1 MDFETKD
8 DRFDT
13 LVFQED
19 ANDHFVARSM
29 KELLEE
35 KDRKTLSIMLER
47 FFVSQKERLEVLDDY
62 SRGNNTSILTGRRRM
77 EREKADYR
85 IHHNIGGYIS
95 NIITGFTFGN
105 PVTITYDGGSDDGE
119 TNDLEDIRLIAEY
132 NDLATLDHELG
143 FDASR
148 YGRAF
153 ELHYRDENKEDAI
166 VLVDPKE
173 MFVVRSAD
181 VKKEMIGAVHCP
193 VYNGKLYLTIY
204 TNDSIYSYEP
214 QDFTAISQFR
224 FRNEQVKP
232 HLYGEVPVVEWWNNR
247 FRSGDFEGQI
257 SSIDAYDA
265 AQSDTANYMS
275 DLNDAILV
283 IKGDLDSL
291 GLDATTLAV
300 MKDANLMALGSG
312 ISMDGKQTN
321 VDAEYIY
328 KQYDV
333 AGTEAYKDRILG
345 DIFRFANVPDLED
358 DRFYSGNSGIA
369 LEYKLIGLKQIQSTK
384 QAFFSKALAKRYRLI
399 DTIHEALNDVPIDST
414 ELGFVFHP
422 NIPKDVWYEID
433 NYIKAGGF
441 ISQETLRTISSFTD
455 HRTEQERLD
464 AEDEINQTDG
474 YLAYLE
480 MKRDEPSGEV

>member
-1 MDFETKD
+1 MDIERKEE
-8 DRFDT
+8 RFDT

-29 KELLEE
+29 DELLEE
-35 KDRKTLSIMLER
+35 TDRKTLRYMLER
-47 FFVSQKERLEVLDDY
+47 FFYSQKERLEVLESY
-62 SRGNNTSILTGRRRM
+62 SHGKNTSILTGRRRM
-77 EREKADYR
+77 EEGKSDYR

-95 NIITGFTFGN
+95 NFITGFMLGK
-105 PVTITYDGGSDDGE
+105 PVTIMYDGGSDDGE

-132 NDLATLDHELG
+132 NDLDTLDHELG

-153 ELHYRDENKEDAI
+153 ELHYRDENNEDAI

-173 MFVVRSAD
+173 MFVIRSAD
-181 VKKEMIGAVHCP
+181 VKKDMIGAVHCP
-193 VYNGKLYLTIY
+193 IYNGQLYLTVYTDDHIY
-204 TNDSIYSYEP
+204 TYAP
-214 QDFTAISQFR
+214 QDFTTIDRFN

-247 FRSGDFEGQI
+247 FRSGDYEGQI
-257 SSIDAYDA
+257 SSIDAYDS

-275 DLNDAILV
+275 DLNDAMLV
-283 IKGDLDSL
+283 IKGDMDSL
-291 GLDATTLAV
+291 GLDPATLAV
-300 MKDANLMALGSG
+300 MKDANMLVLGSG
-312 ISMDGKQTN
+312 VSVDGKQTS
-321 VDAEYIY
+321 VDADYIY

-333 AGTEAYKDRILG
+333 QGTEAYKDRILG
-345 DIFRFANVPDLED
+345 DIFRFANVPNLED

-384 QAFFSKALAKRYRLI
+384 QAFYSRALAKRYRLI
-399 DTIHEALNDVPIDST
+399 DTIHQALSDVPIDST
-414 ELGFVFHP
+414 KLGFVFHP

-455 HRTEQERLD
+455 HRTERARLD
-464 AEDEINQTDG
+464 AEDEMNQTDG

-480 MKRDEPSGEV
+480 MKRDEPSD